1 VVNLVTDAERSRLVA
16 KAKRLVKAGYPLRLV
31 EDTLVE
37 QDGISRGRARSYA
50 TKALRL
56 IRGEQRKKSRS

>member
-1 VVNLVTDAERSRLVA
+1 MVNLVTDAERSRLVA
-16 KAKRLVKAGYPLRLV
+16 KAKRCIKAGYPLWLI
-31 EDTLVE
+31 ENILVE

-56 IRGEQRKKSRS
+56 IRGERRKK

>member
-1 VVNLVTDAERSRLVA
+1 MVNFVTDGERNRLVN
-16 KAKRLVKAGYPLRLV
+16 KAKRLLKAGYSVLLV
-31 EDTLVE
+31 ESTLVE

-56 IRGEQRKKSRS
+56 IRGEQRKKR